1 LRPIPRRDL
10 QGYLAAEM
18 PGGLL
23 FEFREQAGWDGAVP
37 RPAVL
42 VHSFYQG
49 HSYLMTGNLGAPDL
63 IAGDSFGAPIPQ
75 GVPTLWG
82 FQRVDVI
89 AIDPASPSA
98 TLRIRYKPGSKATS
112 VAAVDPISLILS
124 GGAYIA
130 WAEGHN
136 PHVPDIADLAA
147 ALRSMSVEE
156 RSFAVARA
164 RVLADTANA
173 VLAGARAIG

>member
-1 LRPIPRRDL
+1 
-10 QGYLAAEM
+10 
-18 PGGLL
+18 
-23 FEFREQAGWDGAVP
+23 
-37 RPAVL
+37 VL
-42 VHSFYQG
+42 VHNFYQG

-63 IAGDSFGAPIPQ
+63 IAGDSFGAPVPQ

-147 ALRSMSVEE
+147 ALRSMSVDE